1 MPIILVFFLMA
12 YTPFVRPLFSFFF
25 FEFISVDIG
34 KFLYYG
40 PKHKEERNTVAACN
54 IGHVQAVVSN

>member
-1 MPIILVFFLMA
+1 MA
-12 YTPFVRPLFSFFF
+12 YTPFVRPLFSS

-34 KFLYYG
+34 KFLSYYG

-54 IGHVQAVVSN
+54 IGHFQAVVSN